1 MKNDMKRQ
9 INFLVSVNY
18 LREELVQMTPK
29 KVRTIYKKERKLECQ
44 VLELSEDR
52 IFEYDAAALLAA

>member
-1 MKNDMKRQ
+1 MTLEVKMKNDMKRQ

-29 KVRTIYKKERKLECQ
+29 KVRTIYKKERKLE
-44 VLELSEDR
+44 L
-52 IFEYDAAALLAA
+52 